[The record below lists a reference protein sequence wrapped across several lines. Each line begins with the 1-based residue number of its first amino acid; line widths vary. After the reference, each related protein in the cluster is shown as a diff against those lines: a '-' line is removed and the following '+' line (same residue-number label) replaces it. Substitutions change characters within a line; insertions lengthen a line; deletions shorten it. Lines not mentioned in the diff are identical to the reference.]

1 MNKGESPTVKRS
13 QRKSDRD
20 ADMPGQQP
28 SVAYSIGNKKP
39 PPAERTDDRGAAKV
53 GMNFRSNYIIHE
65 RQ

>member
-13 QRKSDRD
+13 QRKSDRG

-39 PPAERTDDRGAAKV
+39 PPGRKDRRPRGVKDRN
-53 GMNFRSNYIIHE
+53 GL
-65 RQ
+65 